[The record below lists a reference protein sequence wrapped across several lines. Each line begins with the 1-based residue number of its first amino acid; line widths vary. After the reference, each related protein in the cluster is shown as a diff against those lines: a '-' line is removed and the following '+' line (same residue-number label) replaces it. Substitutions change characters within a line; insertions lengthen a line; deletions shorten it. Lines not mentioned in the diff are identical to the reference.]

1 MRKFKIKV
9 TGDTPL
15 IMHNGRLSNPMDK
28 ATKEVSE
35 AHKAYSKNKTEENF
49 NALARAEFMGGLYY
63 LEQAGQ
69 VIGPVWPTDNLF
81 TSLKK
86 AGAKVKRGRGSLKN
100 PVAAAIMW
108 DGPEDNPLA
117 YAAFAPGRAPR
128 SAEELWKDE
137 NYRFQKAARVGA
149 AKVQRTR
156 PIFKGWQFEVTGTLD
171 TEILDFEDLVAIVK
185 IAGQLV
191 GLGDWR
197 PEKGG
202 SYGRFSAEVTDL
214 GEYDPLARA
223 A

>member
-1 MRKFKIKV
+1 MRKFRIKV
-9 TGDTPL
+9 TGDTAL
-15 IMHNGRLSNPMDK
+15 IMHNGRLANPMDK

-49 NALARAEFMGGLYY
+49 YALARAEFMGSLYY
-63 LEQAGQ
+63 LEQGGT

-81 TSLKK
+81 SSLKK
-86 AGAKVKRGRGSLKN
+86 AGAKVKRGRSSLKN

-117 YAAFAPGRAPR
+117 YAGFGSGRPPR
-128 SAEELWKDE
+128 SAEELWKNE

-156 PIFKGWQFEVTGTLD
+156 PIFKSWGFEVSGTLD
-171 TEILDFEDLVAIVK
+171 TEILDFEDLVAVVK
-185 IAGQLV
+185 IAGQLI

-202 SYGRFSAEVTDL
+202 SYGRFTAEVVDE
-214 GEYDPLARA
+214 GEYDPLKA
-223 A
+223 AA

>member
-1 MRKFKIKV
+1 MRKFLIKV
-9 TGDTPL
+9 SGETPL

-28 ATKEVSE
+28 ATKEVSQ
-35 AHKAYSKNKTEENF
+35 AHKAYQKNKTEENF

-63 LEQAGQ
+63 VEQGDV

-108 DGPEDNPLA
+108 AGEDNPLG
-117 YAAFAPGRAPR
+117 YAGFGGGKAPR
-128 SAEELWKDE
+128 GAEELWKNE
-137 NYRFQKAARVGA
+137 NYRFMKAVRVGA

-156 PIFKGWQFEVTGTLD
+156 PIFRSWQFEVSGTLD
-171 TEILDFEDLVAIVK
+171 TEILDLEDLVAVAK

-202 SYGRFSAEVTDL
+202 SYGRFTAEVADL
-214 GEYDPLARA
+214 GDYDPLKA